1 MSKEKVLQIVILAP
15 NDSIIERLI
24 EMHPMRQVAWATIVQ
39 ILVLGFMGV
48 AMTTIHYFIS

>member
-1 MSKEKVLQIVILAP
+1 VSKEKVLQIVNLAP